1 MPNSRHPMEFWATDL
16 DYRRLVAIHIRQ
28 YVMQDG
34 EPKELTAK
42 SLEFVD
48 TTATADGPVDPYDA
62 AIRIQRNEAQALMD
76 ELWRIGLRPTEG
88 SGSAGSLAATQE
100 HLRDM
105 RSIVAKQLDV
115 VLDKPKTPNTR

>member
-1 MPNSRHPMEFWATDL
+1 MSKDTLEFYAADRDFRH
-16 DYRRLVAIHIRQ
+16 LVDIHIRR
-28 YVMQDG
+28 YVFRDG
-34 EPKELTAK
+34 VAAQLTAQP
-42 SLEFVD
+42 LQFVD
-48 TTATADGPVDPYDA
+48 TTATADNYNPCEAA
-62 AIRIQRNEAQALMD
+62 AIRMKRDEAQSLMD

-115 VLDKPKTPNTR
+115 ELDSRPPRR